1 MTSTDSFFDTL
12 KQHRES
18 QNIEIGEICEFTKI
32 NPKYIQSIEE
42 GDFQVLPTVY
52 MRLFLRA
59 YAEYIGADSGKAL
72 VDYELYTTGKISSN
86 PDIELKPK
94 PSDSVSSGMGE
105 KPAPF
110 LAQISP
116 KQIATGAGVIV
127 GIFLILFWAGKITDE
142 QSEELDT
149 PPPSTTQSPSVMEE
163 NKEPSS
169 PELLPSTEESAEK
182 KNP

>member
-1 MTSTDSFFDTL
+1 MTSTDSFFDHL

-32 NPKYIQSIEE
+32 NPKYIQAIEE

-59 YAEYIGADSGKAL
+59 YTEYIGADSGKAL
-72 VDYELYTTGKISSN
+72 VDYELYTTGKISS
-86 PDIELKPK
+86 PEIEVKPNTIE
-94 PSDSVSSGMGE
+94 PVSKGLSE
-105 KPAPF
+105 TPEPF

-116 KQIATGAGVIV
+116 KQIATGAAVII

-142 QSEELDT
+142 QSDEIDNT
-149 PPPSTTQSPSVMEE
+149 PPKTTQSSPLQDESKDIPSADTI
-163 NKEPSS
+163 
-169 PELLPSTEESAEK
+169 PSTEDSAEK

>member
-1 MTSTDSFFDTL
+1 MTSTDSFFDNL

-32 NPKYIQSIEE
+32 NPKYIQAIED

-72 VDYELYTTGKISSN
+72 VDYELYTTGKISST
-86 PDIELKPK
+86 PEIEVKPK
-94 PSDSVSSGMGE
+94 TSESVSTGLGE
-105 KPAPF
+105 KTEPF

-116 KQIATGAGVIV
+116 KQIATGAAVII

-142 QSEELDT
+142 QSDEIDNT
-149 PPPSTTQSPSVMEE
+149 SPKTTQSSPLQDESKDIPSADTI
-163 NKEPSS
+163 
-169 PELLPSTEESAEK
+169 PSTEDSAEK